1 MGFMATPASAL
12 LSIRDL
18 AASKCLGWF
27 DAGVRGAPDKLD
39 FYCGTLRENF
49 SLQVSGGVKHLNSAM
64 TWKVLSRSK
73 SSLKSEDPHKG

>member
-27 DAGVRGAPDKLD
+27 GAAHKLD
-39 FYCGTLRENF
+39 FYFGMLWENF
-49 SLQVSGGVKHLNSAM
+49 SLQVSA
-64 TWKVLSRSK
+64 R
-73 SSLKSEDPHKG
+73 